1 MLFTPIILNL
11 KENSYDMNINFEY
24 DGVKASNRL
33 EIMAAKKLNK
43 LEDKYDFI
51 IRSDVFFKTENTSSP
66 ETGMICNI
74 RVSVPGP
81 RLFAEASCANF
92 ETAIATSI
100 EDIER
105 QLRKRKEKMRAY

>member
-1 MLFTPIILNL
+1 MLNL
-11 KENSYDMNINFEY
+11 KENSYIMNINFEY

-33 EIMAAKKLNK
+33 EIMAAKRLSK

-66 ETGMICNI
+66 DTGMICKI
-74 RVSVPGP
+74 RISAPGP

-92 ETAIATSI
+92 EAAIAMSI
-100 EDIER
+100 GDIER
-105 QLRKRKEKMRAY
+105 QLRKRKEKMRTH